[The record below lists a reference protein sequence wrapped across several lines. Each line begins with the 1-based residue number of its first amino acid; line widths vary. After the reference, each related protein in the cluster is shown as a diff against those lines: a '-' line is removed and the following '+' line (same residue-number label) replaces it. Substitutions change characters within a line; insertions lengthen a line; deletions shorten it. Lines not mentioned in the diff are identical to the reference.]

1 MGLCHALMTFLSV
14 NSYEREGGLFVVEFD
29 CITFT
34 FWFCRGRGSL
44 ELESGFGVVLGL
56 GLNTGLNWDVA
67 VRWEGRNGGS
77 SGLDG

>member
-34 FWFCRGRGSL
+34 FWFCRGRGS
-44 ELESGFGVVLGL
+44 FGVGEWFWNRFGL
-56 GLNTGLNWDVA
+56 GTEYGVEL
-67 VRWEGRNGGS
+67 GRC
-77 SGLDG
+77 